1 MEWYGWISAAV
12 ALGIG
17 WWLIRYALSVWRGD
31 YRHAEGSK
39 AVWWIPG
46 GGGHGGGG
54 QVPPL
59 IADPDPEDEIR

>member
-1 MEWYGWISAAV
+1 MEWYEWILGAV
-12 ALGIG
+12 AIGIV
-17 WWLIRYALSVWRGD
+17 WWFIRYAISVRRGE
-31 YRHAEGSK
+31 YGHAKGSK

-59 IADPDPEDEIR
+59 IADSDEDEIR